1 MNRSYSKIRHIQE
14 SNQRLENRLLNEQY
28 NDEDKLKSR
37 MDSYRN
43 KNEDDE
49 LRTRLESYKNKMDG
63 FLDELKS
70 SGSEID
76 VARFLKQVRN
86 QTDQIYRELD
96 EKSEKALT
104 SFARLQFDLLKH
116 FRHKLKE
123 Q

>member
-28 NDEDKLKSR
+28 NDEDELKSR

-63 FLDELKS
+63 FLNELKS

>member
-28 NDEDKLKSR
+28 NDEVELKSR

>member
-28 NDEDKLKSR
+28 NDEDELKSR

-116 FRHKLKE
+116 FRQKLKE

>member
-28 NDEDKLKSR
+28 NDEDELKSR

-70 SGSEID
+70 SDSEID

>member
-28 NDEDKLKSR
+28 NDEDELKSR

-63 FLDELKS
+63 FLDKLKS